1 MKKRFNSV
9 NIATYFLLAVVVIYI
24 LFTLFL
30 YLFVKDWGESGT
42 FGDSFG
48 VLNAL
53 FSGLALAGVIYTLNL
68 QVRTFELQRKDSAF
82 NIMPLLVVE
91 PKSGVRNG
99 YQLLVTNI
107 GNGTAMNIDLEPF
120 PLTSDFSV
128 VFKADRRMM
137 SLKAGETKEFEI
149 MPYVGDELADA
160 SWTAHLKH
168 DYANRELRVS
178 IIYENIEFSKM
189 QQDFSLGLGEL
200 KVTMVKTLSQS
211 R

>member
-1 MKKRFNSV
+1 MKKRSNSKNV
-9 NIATYFLLAVVVIYI
+9 ATFFLLAVVAIYI
-24 LFTLFL
+24 LFTLIL
-30 YLFVKDWGESGT
+30 CLFVKDWGKSGT

-68 QVRTFELQRKDSAF
+68 QIRTFELQRKDSAF

-91 PKSGVRNG
+91 PKSGVRRG
-99 YQLLVTNI
+99 YQLIVSNI
-107 GNGTAMNIDLEPF
+107 GNGTALNIDLKPF
-120 PLTSDFSV
+120 PLTHDFPL
-128 VFKADRRMM
+128 VFKAERIM
-137 SLKAGETKEFEI
+137 SLKAGEIRELEI
-149 MPYVGDELADA
+149 LPYVGEELAED

-200 KVTMVKTLSQS
+200 KVTMVKTLT
-211 R
+211 